1 MKQALNHGSVLKILH
16 RTVQFKQKAWLKS
29 YINMN
34 TDLKKNEKHDFE
46 KDIFKLM
53 NNAVFVKTIKN
64 VRKHRNIKLV
74 TTESRRNYLMSEANY
89 HTKKNF
95 SENLLSIEMK
105 KTQIYLNKSVYL

>member
-1 MKQALNHGSVLKILH
+1 
-16 RTVQFKQKAWLKS
+16 
-29 YINMN
+29 MN

-74 TTESRRNYLMSEANY
+74 TTESRRNYLVSEASY

-95 SENLLSIEMK
+95 SENLLSIETKK
-105 KTQIYLNKSVYL
+105 KTDTQKQACLFWTFNTRIK

>member
-16 RTVQFKQKAWLKS
+16 RIVQLKQKAWLKS

-34 TDLKKNEKHDFE
+34 TDLKKNEKHDFK

-74 TTESRRNYLMSEANY
+74 TTEIRRNYLVSEANY
-89 HTKKNF
+89 HTKKKF

-105 KTQIYLNKSVYL
+105 KTHIYLNKSVYL